1 MQKGVGVALIASG
14 ILLLILKLSDLPE
27 ARESWEAWASPK
39 SGAPWFVGALAV
51 EAVLLASRIALGYF
65 VYLGR
70 AIRPWAFFLLVL
82 LTAANGLSGIALAI
96 AALALQ
102 YWPRS
107 AHEAET

>member
-14 ILLLILKLSDLPE
+14 ILLLILKLSNVPE
-27 ARESWEAWASPK
+27 ARESWEAWASPQ
-39 SGAPWFVGALAV
+39 SGMPWFVGILAV

-65 VYLGR
+65 VYLGK
-70 AIRPWAFFLLVL
+70 AIRPWAFFLMAF
-82 LTAANGLSGIALAI
+82 LTAANGLSGLALAV

-102 YWPRS
+102 YWPAR